1 MIRLYFRGLDMD
13 SKDISK
19 LRQKLGLNQDKF
31 GQLFGI
37 HPMTVS
43 KWERGILTPTPYQVA
58 MMEAFKKAA
67 EKKDINEKLKN
78 ILVAAGV
85 VAAVYLLLKYSHEVV
100 GK

>member
-1 MIRLYFRGLDMD
+1 MS
-13 SKDISK
+13 SKDISI
-19 LRQKLGLNQDKF
+19 LRRSLGLNQDKF

-67 EKKDINEKLKN
+67 RKEEIKKQLKN

-85 VAAVYLLLKYSHEVV
+85 VAAVYLLLKYSQD
-100 GK
+100 

>member
-1 MIRLYFRGLDMD
+1 MS
-13 SKDISK
+13 SKDISE
-19 LRQKLGLNQDKF
+19 LRRSLGLNQDKF

-67 EKKDINEKLKN
+67 RKEEIKKQLKN
-78 ILVAAGV
+78 IIVAAGI
-85 VAAVYLLLKYSHEVV
+85 VAAVYLLLKCSQDS
-100 GK
+100 

>member
-1 MIRLYFRGLDMD
+1 MS
-13 SKDISK
+13 SKEIYK
-19 LRQKLGLNQDKF
+19 LRRGLGLNQDKF
-31 GQLFGI
+31 GQLLGI

-67 EKKDINEKLKN
+67 RKEEIKKTLKN

-85 VAAVYLLLKYSHEVV
+85 VAAVYLLLKCSQNT
-100 GK
+100 K

>member
-1 MIRLYFRGLDMD
+1 MSSR
-13 SKDISK
+13 DIFK
-19 LRQKLGLNQDKF
+19 LRQDLGLNQDKF

-58 MMEAFKKAA
+58 IMEAFKKAA
-67 EKKDINEKLKN
+67 RKEEIKRTLKN

-85 VAAVYLLLKYSHEVV
+85 VAAIYLLLKCSQESRR
-100 GK
+100 

>member
-1 MIRLYFRGLDMD
+1 MSSR
-13 SKDISK
+13 DICK
-19 LRQKLGLNQDKF
+19 LRQNLGLNQDKF

-43 KWERGILTPTPYQVA
+43 KWERGVLTPRPYQLA

-67 EKKDINEKLKN
+67 RKEEIKKTLKN

-85 VAAVYLLLKYSHEVV
+85 IAAIYLLLKYSQE
-100 GK
+100 KR

>member
-1 MIRLYFRGLDMD
+1 MS
-13 SKDISK
+13 SKDISI
-19 LRQKLGLNQDKF
+19 LRRGLGLNQDKF

-67 EKKDINEKLKN
+67 RKEEIKKQLKN

-85 VAAVYLLLKYSHEVV
+85 VAAVYLLLKYSQDSLS
-100 GK
+100 K

>member
-1 MIRLYFRGLDMD
+1 MSSTDIHKFRQD
-13 SKDISK
+13 
-19 LRQKLGLNQDKF
+19 LGLNQDKF

-67 EKKDINEKLKN
+67 RKEEIRKTLKN
-78 ILVAAGV
+78 VLVAAGV
-85 VAAVYLLLKYSHEVV
+85 IAAIYLLLTHSQKNS
-100 GK
+100 G

>member
-1 MIRLYFRGLDMD
+1 MNP
-13 SKDISK
+13 KDICK
-19 LRQKLGLNQDKF
+19 LRQDLGLNQDKF

-67 EKKDINEKLKN
+67 RKKEINKTLKN

-85 VAAVYLLLKYSHEVV
+85 VAAVYLLLKYSQE
-100 GK
+100 

>member
-1 MIRLYFRGLDMD
+1 MS
-13 SKDISK
+13 SKDICK
-19 LRQKLGLNQDKF
+19 LRKDLGLNQDKF

-67 EKKDINEKLKN
+67 RNEEIKKTLKN

-85 VAAVYLLLKYSHEVV
+85 IAAIYLLLKCSQD
-100 GK
+100 KI

>member
-1 MIRLYFRGLDMD
+1 M
-13 SKDISK
+13 STKDICK
-19 LRQKLGLNQDKF
+19 LRQDLGLNQDKF

-67 EKKDINEKLKN
+67 RKKEINKKLKN

-85 VAAVYLLLKYSHEVV
+85 VAAVYFLLKYSQEVV
-100 GK
+100 RK